1 MIDRA
6 GVIFIDCWQDIM
18 DSSTWPEF
26 SQDFDFFKSMKAHLE
41 KYQPQNLV
49 FHTGVYGSLPL
60 ARELEPWYRQ
70 GNAVDIM
77 DITVFDQHY
86 RAREIFNWIVVG
98 AHWQRCTHEKA
109 LGFFNLLDLKKID
122 SRLRIFSHQDC
133 TVKFLND
140 DISNPVVTTCEES
153 DYQDQDTD
161 RRLIW
166 QSNGCL
172 HELIGP

>member
-6 GVIFIDCWQDIM
+6 GVIFIDCWQGIV
-18 DSSTWPEF
+18 DSSSWPEF
-26 SQDFDFFKSMKAHLE
+26 SQDFDFFKSIKAHLE

-60 ARELEPWYRQ
+60 ACELVPWYRQ

-77 DITVFDQHY
+77 DIIMFDQHY

-98 AHWQRCTHEKA
+98 AHWQRCTHEKS

-122 SRLRIFSHQDC
+122 SRLRVFSHQDC

-140 DISNPVVTTCEES
+140 DIDNPVVTTCNES
-153 DYQDQDTD
+153 DYQPCNN
-161 RRLIW
+161 RGLIW
-166 QSNGCL
+166 QSHGSL
-172 HELIGP
+172 HELVGP